1 FTCGPRL
8 QEGEACAVQFDPLTG
23 LQSDDCDGA
32 RGLHCDLGTVVC
44 RRYPQA
50 GEPCAFTVPQCDPDP
65 ALALSC
71 VPFGNACKT
80 PGNEGDPC
88 GGPAI
93 PPCRA
98 DLACR
103 PTQSDGIGTCGTP
116 PTSGETCSDKCA
128 SPAVCVGGV
137 CTPPGAA
144 AIGAPCATA

>member
-1 FTCGPRL
+1 
-8 QEGEACAVQFDPLTG
+8 
-23 LQSDDCDGA
+23 
-32 RGLHCDLGTVVC
+32 
-44 RRYPQA
+44 
-50 GEPCAFTVPQCDPDP
+50 GEPCAFTFPQGDPDP

-144 AIGAPCATA
+144 AIGAPCATAADCASLACGTFLSPTPISQACASPIVTPVFPGGRVSPAAPPV